1 MDEKF
6 LEELKSVSVQDIL
19 QEQRPTTAFRLSTA
33 RGPRGSSVPPTGGLF
48 GGPSIPEASA
58 VSAFTMSRS
67 ASPPEIGQSDEIT
80 TLASY
85 RPESA
90 AFTFS
95 FNRPKTGKS
104 RRQESEEG
112 AVGGRRAPSAF
123 RNRGNNVGG
132 SNHVRAMSSTRS
144 NSTFMA
150 EETVEF
156 IPDLDDVNEEDL
168 QMTVASAPAYE
179 VQRMASLKE
188 LDAELMQSKPFSV
201 VDGVNLRK
209 LCKFIVPEKQLME
222 HDEHWTWDSLYTEIV
237 SSPELGELMRMSR
250 KDVVDPDL
258 EAITSKVP

>member
-1 MDEKF
+1 ME
-6 LEELKSVSVQDIL
+6 
-19 QEQRPTTAFRLSTA
+19 
-33 RGPRGSSVPPTGGLF
+33 
-48 GGPSIPEASA
+48 
-58 VSAFTMSRS
+58 
-67 ASPPEIGQSDEIT
+67 SDEIT

-95 FNRPKTGKS
+95 FNRPKTGKN
-104 RRQESEEG
+104 RRQDSDEG
-112 AVGGRRAPSAF
+112 GAAGGRRAPSAF
-123 RNRGNNVGG
+123 RSRANNVSGG

-144 NSTFMA
+144 NTFIA
-150 EETVEF
+150 EEPVEF

-209 LCKFIVPEKQLME
+209 LCKFIVPGKQLME

-250 KDVVDPDL
+250 KDTVDGDL
-258 EAITSKVP
+258 EAITTKGSDK